1 MDFFNNVAN
10 APAYSYATSRAYA
23 AQETADDA
31 NSRAFSLE
39 ARLNRLTLVCA
50 AMWELL
56 QEKTGVTAE
65 ELAQRVSEI
74 DLRDGKLD
82 GKIDRTIR
90 ACPAC
95 GRTIAPNA
103 VKCMYCGKG
112 LPALDIFGQPNPLP

>member
-1 MDFFNNVAN
+1 MDFFNNLAN

-31 NSRAFSLE
+31 SSRAFSLE

-56 QEKTGVTAE
+56 QEKTGITPE
-65 ELAQRVSEI
+65 QLGDRIRQI

-82 GKIDRTIR
+82 GKIDRTVR
-90 ACPAC
+90 TCPAC
-95 GRTIAPNA
+95 GRTIAPNHA
-103 VKCMYCGKG
+103 KCMYCGKE
-112 LPALDIFGQPNPLP
+112 LPALDLFGKPNPLP